1 MEPSYSTQSPMYSR
15 PATTALPLTIHHSP
29 MYGQASAEIG
39 IRIAIIPEFQIT
51 PPPPLV
57 PQGDVPQ
64 CTFQFDFDL
73 EKKILA
79 EANQKES
86 QIWSRLPIEN
96 LPSRGSDQASKVH
109 FHVNL

>member
-15 PATTALPLTIHHSP
+15 PATTALPLTSHHSP
-29 MYGQASAEIG
+29 MYGQAYAEIG
-39 IRIAIIPEFQIT
+39 IIISIIPEFQIT
-51 PPPPLV
+51 PPPPLA

-64 CTFQFDFDL
+64 CTFQFDSDL

-86 QIWSRLPIEN
+86 QIWSRLPVEN
-96 LPSRGSDQASKVH
+96 LQSRGSGQASKVH